1 MAMRSLQGEDPE
13 AAEDIPYQSLSTSRQ
28 EPGGSSRRSPSP
40 PNAQPEGYREGGYAG
55 QPPPLEDWAL
65 EREIEIT
72 RLEKENE
79 ELRRLL
85 SIREDEEL
93 MKDVAN
99 MWDASASFSRLA
111 HNIPMRRGLLSQNR
125 ARMMSQGGQS
135 RIPGTTVLGLGG
147 QGAPGVSSAGQFGMM
162 GGQSPWGQ
170 PDPTQK
176 KVGSY
181 FKEFPT

>member
-1 MAMRSLQGEDPE
+1 MRSLQGEDPE
-13 AAEDIPYQSLSTSRQ
+13 AAEDVPSFQSFPTSQSQPRASSQGPAEPQ
-28 EPGGSSRRSPSP
+28 ESP
-40 PNAQPEGYREGGYAG
+40 PEGYREGGYSG

-85 SIREDEEL
+85 SIGEDEDL
-93 MKDVAN
+93 RKDA
-99 MWDASASFSRLA
+99 WDPSVSFSRLPQ
-111 HNIPMRRGLLSQNR
+111 NMPLRRGLLSQNR
-125 ARMMSQGGQS
+125 VRMMSQGGQG
-135 RIPGTTVLGLGG
+135 RGHGPTGLGITGQGGPGTSN
-147 QGAPGVSSAGQFGMM
+147 PGQFTMTS
-162 GGQSPWGQ
+162 GQSPWGQ